1 MGLTAGETATEVGQA
16 GALASAGR
24 ALRTAESAID
34 GQYPRVV
41 GGTDLRTIMSHFP
54 TGVTI
59 VTAHADGV
67 DQGMTANSVASVSL
81 APPLIAVCT
90 SKLSRTVAAIN
101 ASGSFAVSFLA
112 AHQKDVAHRF
122 SRPRDDHFK
131 GFSTGR
137 TTLGH
142 PYILQGLGYIECDVV
157 QQVDAGDHSVL
168 IGRVTESAFRGGD
181 PLVFFRS
188 TLGQL
193 SQPESAWATSKSKEK
208 HQ

>member
-1 MGLTAGETATEVGQA
+1 MEVSQP
-16 GALASAGR
+16 GALASVGR
-24 ALRTAESAID
+24 TLSTAESAID
-34 GQYPRVV
+34 GRHLRVV
-41 GGTDLRTIMSHFP
+41 GGTELRKIMSYFP

-59 VTAHADGV
+59 LTAHADGV

-81 APPLIAVCT
+81 TPPLIAVCT

-112 AHQKDVAHRF
+112 SHQKDVAIRF
-122 SRPRDDHFK
+122 SRPQDDHFE
-131 GFSTGR
+131 GLATGR
-137 TTLGH
+137 TNLGH
-142 PYILQGLGYIECDVV
+142 PYILQALGFIECAVV
-157 QQVDAGDHSVL
+157 QQVEAGDHSVH

-193 SQPESAWATSKSKEK
+193 SQPHSAWATPKSKEN
-208 HQ
+208 Q